1 MMDQLYPQLLSADQG
16 GFGRSACSGQ
26 TIIIGHLSG
35 WAIVTGPLFP
45 IGPFALI
52 GTFFVIVLFIL
63 IGTFRSWF
71 GLVAPAE

>member
-1 MMDQLYPQLLSADQG
+1 MMDQLYPQLLSADQS
-16 GFGRSACSGQ
+16 GFKRSGWIGR
-26 TIIIGHLSG
+26 TIIIGVLSG

-45 IGPFALI
+45 IGPFALV